1 MTDNPAASRLLD
13 SSTSRL
19 PASSPAR
26 LRYQG
31 QVVLITGAG
40 SGIGREMAR
49 QFAGEGALLV
59 IADRHLDAA
68 QGTVELI
75 EGAGGSAIAT
85 ETDVSKSDQVEAMA
99 KAALDHYGKVDILV
113 NNAGLSV
120 GDTILDFDEAAW
132 DLNVDVV
139 LKAVYLCS
147 RVLLPQMIERASG
160 VILNI
165 ASVNGMMAI
174 GESAYSAAK
183 AGMISLTGN
192 MAIHYGDKGIR
203 VNCIAPGTIQ
213 TPIWSERL
221 EREPNA
227 MDHIKPW
234 YPLGRVGLPEDVA
247 KAALF
252 LCSDD
257 ASWITGV
264 TLPVD
269 GGLTA
274 GSYMFNKSLQGVR

>member
-1 MTDNPAASRLLD
+1 MRFEN
-13 SSTSRL
+13 
-19 PASSPAR
+19 
-26 LRYQG
+26 
-31 QVVLITGAG
+31 QVVLITGGG
-40 SGIGREMAR
+40 SGIGREMALR
-49 QFAGEGALLV
+49 FASEGASLV

-75 EGAGGSAIAT
+75 ESDGGSAIAT
-85 ETDVSKSDQVEAMA
+85 ETDVSQADQVEAMA
-99 KAALDHYGKVDILV
+99 ARALEHYGRVDILV

-120 GDTILDFDEAAW
+120 GDAILDFDEAAW

-147 RVLLPQMIERASG
+147 RALLPQMIERGSG
-160 VILNI
+160 NILNI

-183 AGMISLTGN
+183 AGMINLTGN
-192 MAIHYGDKGIR
+192 MAIHYGDKGVR
-203 VNCIAPGTIQ
+203 VNCIAPGTIK
-213 TPIWSERL
+213 TPIWDERL
-221 EREPNA
+221 RETPDA
-227 MDHIKPW
+227 MDHIVPW
-234 YPLGRVGLPEDVA
+234 YPLGRVGTPEDVA

-257 ASWITGV
+257 ASWITGI

-274 GSYMFNKSLQGVR
+274 GSYMLNKSLQGIR

>member
-1 MTDNPAASRLLD
+1 MEFLMEMNIPMTEPSARLL
-13 SSTSRL
+13 
-19 PASSPAR
+19 ASSPAR
-26 LRYQG
+26 PRFSD
-31 QVVLITGAG
+31 QVVLITGGG
-40 SGIGREMAR
+40 SGIGREMALR
-49 QFAGEGALLV
+49 FAHEGASLV
-59 IADRHLDAA
+59 VADRRIAA
-68 QGTVELI
+68 ANGTVDLI
-75 EGAGGSAIAT
+75 AEQGGSALAT
-85 ETDVSKSDQVEAMA
+85 ETDVSQSDQVEAMA
-99 KAALDHYGKVDILV
+99 QQALERFGKVDILV

-120 GDTILDFDEAAW
+120 GDTILDFDEADW

-147 RVLLPQMIERASG
+147 RALLPQMIERGHG

-165 ASVNGMMAI
+165 ASVNGLMAI

-192 MAIHYGDKGIR
+192 MAIHYGDKGVR
-203 VNCIAPGTIQ
+203 VVCIAPGTIE

-221 EREPNA
+221 KREPHA
-227 MDHIKPW
+227 MDHIRPW
-234 YPLGRVGLPEDVA
+234 YPLGRVGTSEDVA

-257 ASWITGV
+257 ASWITGI

-274 GSYMFNKSLQGVR
+274 GSYMFNKALQGVR

>member
-1 MTDNPAASRLLD
+1 
-13 SSTSRL
+13 
-19 PASSPAR
+19 
-26 LRYQG
+26 
-31 QVVLITGAG
+31 
-40 SGIGREMAR
+40 MA
-49 QFAGEGALLV
+49 Q
-59 IADRHLDAA
+59 
-68 QGTVELI
+68 
-75 EGAGGSAIAT
+75 
-85 ETDVSKSDQVEAMA
+85 
-99 KAALDHYGKVDILV
+99 AALDRYGKVDILV

-120 GDTILDFDEAAW
+120 GDTILDFDEEAW

-147 RVLLPQMIERASG
+147 RAVLPQMIERGKG

-165 ASVNGMMAI
+165 ASVNGLMAI

-192 MAIHYGDKGIR
+192 MAIHYGEKGIR
-203 VNCIAPGTIQ
+203 VVCIAPGTIK
-213 TPIWSERL
+213 TPIWNDRL
-221 EREPNA
+221 AREPNA
-227 MDHIKPW
+227 MDHIVPW

-257 ASWITGV
+257 ASWITGI

-274 GSYMFNKSLQGVR
+274 GSYMLNKSLQGHG

>member
-1 MTDNPAASRLLD
+1 MRGEQASE
-13 SSTSRL
+13 
-19 PASSPAR
+19 PAR
-26 LRYQG
+26 LHER
-31 QVVLITGAG
+31 VALITGAG
-40 SGIGREMAR
+40 SGIGQALA
-49 QFAGEGALLV
+49 QLFAEEGASV
-59 IADRHLDAA
+59 VVADWRLDPAES
-68 QGTVELI
+68 TVKRI
-75 EGAGGSAIAT
+75 TDAGGSAIAVKA
-85 ETDVSKSDQVEAMA
+85 DVSQADQVAAMA
-99 KAALDHYGKVDILV
+99 QAALDRYGKVDILV

-120 GDTILDFDEAAW
+120 GDTILDFDEEAW

-147 RVLLPQMIERASG
+147 RAVLPQMIERGKG

-165 ASVNGMMAI
+165 ASVNGLMAI

-192 MAIHYGDKGIR
+192 MAIHYGEKGIR
-203 VNCIAPGTIQ
+203 VVCIAPGTIK
-213 TPIWSERL
+213 TPIWNDRL
-221 EREPNA
+221 AREPNA
-227 MDHIKPW
+227 MDHIVPW

-257 ASWITGV
+257 ASWITGI

-274 GSYMFNKSLQGVR
+274 GSYMLNKSLQGHG

>member
-1 MTDNPAASRLLD
+1 MSNQTARLL
-13 SSTSRL
+13 
-19 PASSPAR
+19 ASSPAR
-26 LRYQG
+26 LEHQI
-31 QVVLITGAG
+31 VLITGGG
-40 SGIGREMAR
+40 SGIGREMAL
-49 QFAGEGALLV
+49 QFSAEGASIV
-59 IADRHLDAA
+59 VADRHVDAA
-68 QGTVELI
+68 NGTVEMI
-75 EGAGGSAIAT
+75 EAAGGSAIAT
-85 ETDVSKSDQVEAMA
+85 ETDVSDATQVEAMA
-99 KAALDHYGKVDILV
+99 ASALDRYGRVDILI

-139 LKAVYLCS
+139 LKAVYLTS
-147 RVLLPQMIERASG
+147 RALLPQMIERGKG

-165 ASVNGMMAI
+165 GSVNGLMAI

-183 AGMISLTGN
+183 AGMMSLTGN
-192 MAIHYGDKGIR
+192 MAIHYGDKGVR

-213 TPIWSERL
+213 TPIWNERL
-221 EREPNA
+221 ERDPHA
-227 MDHIKPW
+227 MDHIRPW

-274 GSYMFNKSLQGVR
+274 GSYMFNKVLQGIR

>member
-1 MTDNPAASRLLD
+1 MAVRFAA
-13 SSTSRL
+13 
-19 PASSPAR
+19 
-26 LRYQG
+26 
-31 QVVLITGAG
+31 
-40 SGIGREMAR
+40 
-49 QFAGEGALLV
+49 EGAALV
-59 IADRHLDAA
+59 IADRYLDKAEE
-68 QGTVELI
+68 TVSLI
-75 EGAGGSAIAT
+75 EQAGGSALAVKA
-85 ETDVSKSDQVEAMA
+85 DVSDAAQVQAMA
-99 KAALDHYGKVDILV
+99 DAALARYGKVDILV

-120 GDTILDFDEAAW
+120 GDKILDFDEAAW
-132 DLNVDVV
+132 DLNLDVV

-147 RVLLPQMIERASG
+147 RALLPQMIERGSG

-174 GESAYSAAK
+174 GESAYAAAK

-192 MAIHYGDKGIR
+192 MAIHYGENGIR
-203 VNCIAPGTIQ
+203 VVCIAPGTIK
-213 TPIWSERL
+213 TPIWDERL
-221 EREPNA
+221 QREPNA
-227 MDHIKPW
+227 MDHIIPW

-274 GSYMFNKSLQGVR
+274 GSFKFNKDLQGVR

>member
-1 MTDNPAASRLLD
+1 MSE
-13 SSTSRL
+13 SSTRL
-19 PASSPAR
+19 FVSSP
-26 LRYQG
+26 LRFENRT
-31 QVVLITGAG
+31 VLITGGG
-40 SGIGREMAR
+40 SGIGRCMALM
-49 QFAGEGALLV
+49 FAAEGASIV
-59 IADRHLDAA
+59 VADRYRDKAEE
-68 QGTVELI
+68 TVSLI
-75 EGAGGSAIAT
+75 EQAGGSGLALLC
-85 ETDVSKSDQVEAMA
+85 DVAESDQVQAMA
-99 KAALDHYGKVDILV
+99 DAALAHFGKVDVLI

-120 GDTILDFDEAAW
+120 GDKILEFDEVAW
-132 DLNVDVV
+132 DLNLDVV

-147 RVLLPQMIERASG
+147 RALLPQMVERGSG

-165 ASVNGMMAI
+165 SSVNGMMAI
-174 GESAYSAAK
+174 GESAYAAAK

-203 VNCIAPGTIQ
+203 VVGIAPGTIK
-213 TPIWSERL
+213 TPIWDERL
-221 EREPNA
+221 KVAPNA
-227 MDHIKPW
+227 MDHIVPW

-274 GSYMFNKSLQGVR
+274 GSYMLNKALQGID